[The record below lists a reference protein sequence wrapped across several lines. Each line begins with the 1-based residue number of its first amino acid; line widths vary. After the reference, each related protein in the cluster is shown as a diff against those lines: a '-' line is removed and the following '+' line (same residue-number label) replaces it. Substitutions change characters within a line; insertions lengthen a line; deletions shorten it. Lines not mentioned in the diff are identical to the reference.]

1 MSKIVPP
8 PVPAIKPKLEN
19 FKFFYTIQSDDVKQK
34 PIPFPR
40 SSISEPLKNKEI
52 SSYKNSMNEVIQKL
66 AKFNIYI
73 EFEDITELENTI
85 EIKDYSNNVFDKKSK
100 FYYISNK

>member
-85 EIKDYSNNVFDKKSK
+85 EIKDYSNNVFDKKR
-100 FYYISNK
+100 